1 MYRPGRYSVR
11 ERIITAEVMK
21 LERRQA
27 ARRGGGRAAGEGT
40 SWRQPEIAG
49 RPTEVSRPE

>member
-1 MYRPGRYSVR
+1 MYRPGRSSVR

-27 ARRGGGRAAGEGT
+27 ARRGGGRAAGGST

>member
-1 MYRPGRYSVR
+1 MYHPTRPHIVR

-27 ARRGGGRAAGEGT
+27 RERAADRELRRASARDARGDCPQ
-40 SWRQPEIAG
+40 QPK
-49 RPTEVSRPE
+49 

>member
-1 MYRPGRYSVR
+1 MYHPTRRHIVR

-27 ARRGGGRAAGEGT
+27 RERAADRKTPDPGVRDVPDRARRATSTAG
-40 SWRQPEIAG
+40 P
-49 RPTEVSRPE
+49 

>member
-1 MYRPGRYSVR
+1 MYHPTRRHIVR

-27 ARRGGGRAAGEGT
+27 TERAAH
-40 SWRQPEIAG
+40 
-49 RPTEVSRPE
+49 PTAPDTKVRDVHDRARGAT